1 VISNQAKLE
10 EFPFK
15 TEELYVQTFMAT
27 YRTGRKYSLREDP
40 SSDIIVNLDTIE
52 HDFNGGSKCHTGKN
66 LVTDGKY
73 ISFYRKS
80 WGDVGHKAEI
90 LKLTEKLRMWGS
102 HFKTHTLF

>member
-1 VISNQAKLE
+1 MVISNQAKLE

-15 TEELYVQTFMAT
+15 TEDLYVQTFMAT
-27 YRTGRKYSLREDP
+27 YRTERKYSLREDS

-80 WGDVGHKAEI
+80 CGDVGHKAEI
-90 LKLTEKLRMWGS
+90 LKLTEKLRM
-102 HFKTHTLF
+102 